1 MAAPAPLRAGK
12 RVKWR
17 SAVYNIAV
25 VIWVCAV
32 ALVTGP
38 FIPFL
43 PRPTVRAIAR
53 FWCRGNLWLLDRI
66 VGVEL
71 EIRGR
76 EHIPQGGVLVAAKH
90 QSQLETFGMMPFL
103 PDPTFVLKR
112 ELTWLPFFGWF
123 LIKLNFIAINR
134 SAGSEA
140 LTQLLEQ
147 ADDAVR
153 KGRQVVIYPEGTRKR
168 VGDAPRYKQGV
179 LHLYER
185 LGAPCVPVAMNTGVF
200 WPKGTL
206 ERRQGRAVIEF
217 LPAIPAGL
225 PRDVFQQELIARIEA
240 ASDALIREAQGAPGR

>member
-1 MAAPAPLRAGK
+1 MAAPAPFRAGR

-17 SAVYNIAV
+17 SAVYNVAV
-25 VIWVCAV
+25 VLWVCAV
-32 ALVTGP
+32 TLVTGP

-43 PRPTVRAIAR
+43 SRPTVQAIASA
-53 FWCRGNLWLLDRI
+53 WCRGNLWLLDRI

-76 EHIPQGGVLVAAKH
+76 EHIPHGGALVAAKH
-90 QSQLETFGMMPFL
+90 QSQLETFGLMPFL
-103 PDPTFVLKR
+103 PDATFVLKR

-123 LIKLNFIAINR
+123 LMKLDFIAIDR
-134 SAGSEA
+134 SAGGEA
-140 LTQLLEQ
+140 LTQILEQ
-147 ADDAVR
+147 AEVAVR
-153 KGRQVVIYPEGTRKR
+153 KGRQVVIYPEGTRKS

-179 LHLYER
+179 LHLYDR

-217 LPAIPAGL
+217 LPAIAPGL
-225 PRDVFQQELIARIEA
+225 PREAFQQELIARIEA
-240 ASDALIREAQGAPGR
+240 ASDALIREAQGSTDR